1 MSETARVLIVDDD
14 PPIRRLFRAK
24 LAQDAYEILVAGTAE
39 EALDLIG
46 ACEIDAVVL
55 DIVLPGMDG
64 FEFCRRVRLDHPEAI
79 IPVIVVTG
87 LGDAEAQA
95 RATEC
100 GVDDFLTKPVAIDEL
115 RARVKV
121 VVERRAA
128 FKLASRRRAIA
139 EGESRRW
146 RLVSEVAGA
155 MANCSDYRQLLDAL
169 RASFEV
175 ELGIRGVAYFE
186 LAPAVFRLMSVSSD
200 DARKSP
206 PVSGAKQTCP
216 HEGADREFRSIRL
229 VPVPSEK
236 SRFLP
241 IVPLELLCGLSP
253 TVALMPIFIGGT
265 VHGVLLFAGDA
276 PTSDAGAA
284 LLEDLAPHFAN
295 AVGNVRAQLKSIELD
310 QARSRMTT
318 LLVHDLK
325 NILSVI
331 KGNLDFLSGPDL
343 TESDRDEALGDARR
357 AADQLLEMIVDLLD
371 IGRAEEGNLTV
382 DVAMLRVGTVV
393 REVVDQLRVNA
404 HAKGITLSCACASD
418 PRALFD
424 PKLLRRVLQNLL
436 NNAFRY
442 VAPRGHIDVTVERH
456 VTRCVIRI
464 SNDGPPIAPQLRA
477 HLFDKYGVTHVGQ
490 GHTNRGLGL
499 YLCRLVVDAH
509 GGSIAV
515 VDRPGW
521 GATFEIQIPTFDT
534 V

>member
-24 LAQDAYEILVAGTAE
+24 LAQDAHEILVASTAE
-39 EALDLIG
+39 EALEIIA
-46 ACEIDAVVL
+46 ACEIDVVVL
-55 DIVLPGMDG
+55 DLILPGMDG
-64 FEFCRRVRLDHPEAI
+64 FEFCRRVRLDYPEAV

-87 LGDAEAQA
+87 LGDAEAEA

-100 GVDDFLTKPVAIDEL
+100 GADDFLTKPVAIDEL

-128 FKLASRRRAIA
+128 FKLATRRRAIA

-155 MANCSDYRQLLDAL
+155 MATCSDYRQLLDAL
-169 RASFEV
+169 RSSFEV
-175 ELGIRGVAYFE
+175 ELALRGVAYFE
-186 LAPAVFRLMSVSSD
+186 IGHAVCRLMSVSSEE
-200 DARKSP
+200 SP
-206 PVSGAKQTCP
+206 KGPPPSMAKQTCP
-216 HEGADREFRSIRL
+216 HDGIDRVFRSIRL

-236 SRFLP
+236 SRLLP
-241 IVPLELLCGLSP
+241 VGPLENLCGLSP

-265 VHGVLLFAGDA
+265 VQGVLLCAGDT
-276 PTSDAGAA
+276 PMSDEGVA

-295 AVGNVRAQLKSIELD
+295 AFANVRAHLKSIELD
-310 QARSRMTT
+310 HARDRMTT

-331 KGNLDFLSGPDL
+331 KGNLDFLSTTGL
-343 TESDRDEALGDARR
+343 TESERDEAVGDARR

-382 DVAMLRVGTVV
+382 DMTMLRVGTTV

-404 HAKGITLSCACASD
+404 QAKGITLSCTCASD

-424 PKLLRRVLQNLL
+424 GKLLRRVLQNLL

-442 VAPRGHIDVTVERH
+442 VAIRGRIDVTVEVH
-456 VTRCVIRI
+456 AARCVIRI
-464 SNDGPPIAPQLRA
+464 SNDGPPIDPQLRA
-477 HLFDKYGVTHVGQ
+477 HLFDKYGVTHAGQ
-490 GHTNRGLGL
+490 GQTNRGLGL

-509 GGSIAV
+509 DGSIAI

-521 GATFEIQIPTFDT
+521 GATFEIQIPRIGT